1 MHLWLSVV
9 VIGSRQERKE
19 KVRGAK
25 LIHTKTADPSSIV
38 SEPRIAKVDSS
49 SYKWHAKHFN
59 PNLIIEIAS
68 DGATGTYFIQFYCQ
82 GIKMNE
88 NDDSWSVRCATY
100 DTLSAN
106 EGIY

>member
-49 SYKWHAKHFN
+49 SYKWHAKHFK
-59 PNLIIEIAS
+59 IGRAH
-68 DGATGTYFIQFYCQ
+68 
-82 GIKMNE
+82 
-88 NDDSWSVRCATY
+88 V
-100 DTLSAN
+100 
-106 EGIY
+106 